1 MYLHEVLHD
10 GSLWFLL
17 ACLAIL
23 AGTVLGLFTDRGSG
37 IAHHPYTKAG
47 LGGELASDLPPE
59 SIGRAELEPLLWRSA
74 QKRRRAA
81 SDAPAARR
89 RDLLRP

>member
-1 MYLHEVLHD
+1 MVAAMYLHIALHD

-23 AGTVLGLFTDRGSG
+23 AGTVIGLFTEKGSG
-37 IAHHPYTKAG
+37 ISHHPYSKRA

-59 SIGRAELEPLLWRSA
+59 SIGRAELEPRLWRRTP
-74 QKRRRAA
+74 RRRA
-81 SDAPAARR
+81 SD
-89 RDLLRP
+89 DGDGG